1 MKENLLQQQQ
11 TTTEPETFI
20 VQNVTMGPHYVSDI
34 KLNFAPLQAIDL
46 TWEDSRIV
54 KASKD
59 LRTSLR
65 LGFLKKISPEQF
77 ENIEQRAANR
87 EKKELLKQQ
96 KNTNMRKMDVDGRE
110 LEVEYI
116 DAEKAYNP
124 DKTVSTAG
132 YANDSLSYAMALD
145 VAQKQAELNGDDL
158 SVEQFADMVSTDP
171 NIVGRMLAAQK
182 NLDANSSVSGQT
194 RTGNAFYATPPS
206 DSSQGS
212 RVTSARMTN
221 LNKDGYIA
229 GGEFNYLDAPTAY
242 DETEDIIAEAIDLEN
257 SSDDDK
263 GSIKRV

>member
-1 MKENLLQQQQ
+1 MKEHLLQQQQ

-46 TWEDSRIV
+46 TWEDARIV

-65 LGFLKKISPEQF
+65 LGFLKRITSDQF
-77 ENIEQRAANR
+77 EKIEERAAIR

-96 KNTNMRKMDVDGRE
+96 KETNIRKMDVDGRE

-158 SVEQFADMVSTDP
+158 SVEQFAELVEKDP

-182 NLDANSSVSGQT
+182 NLDANSSVSGRST
-194 RTGNAFYATPPS
+194 NGNAYFATPPS

-212 RVTSARMTN
+212 RVASTRMTN

-229 GGEFNYLDAPTAY
+229 GGDFNYLDAPEGY
-242 DETEDIIAEAIDLEN
+242 DAEDAIAEAIDLEDF
-257 SSDDDK
+257 SDDDK
-263 GSIKRV
+263 GSIRRV